1 MDSSSIKEPIL
12 SHLDSVELLL
22 NEEIPED
29 IRMSFDIIK
38 HLILRPGKRLR
49 PSIVLL
55 SALSL
60 KKKMNKKI
68 LSAAAS
74 VELLH
79 NASLIHDDIVDQAK
93 IRRGLK
99 SVNKI
104 WGDHASVLVGDFL
117 LARSLFLINKCQN
130 NKVMASVTNAASE
143 LANGQILDIMI
154 SKRLIS
160 FNKDIYFKMI
170 KLKTASLVSSS
181 AEVGALLSSQDP
193 NKLKGLRQYG
203 TNLGISYQLVDD
215 ALDLLGDAKQM
226 GKNTMED
233 IKEGKVT
240 LPILIALDATS
251 TRKRSKITKILIE
264 KDFDRKNLDILY
276 NFVLENNAVEET
288 LKLANKYSSK
298 AILAIESL
306 SKSKYKDSL
315 IALAREN
322 IVRVS

>member
-99 SVNKI
+99 SANKI

-181 AEVGALLSSQDP
+181 AEVGALLSTQDP

>member
-99 SVNKI
+99 PVNKI

-181 AEVGALLSSQDP
+181 AEVGGLLSTQDP

>member
-181 AEVGALLSSQDP
+181 AEVGGLLSTQDP

-306 SKSKYKDSL
+306 SKSKYRDSL

>member
-181 AEVGALLSSQDP
+181 AEVGGLLSTQDP

>member
-60 KKKMNKKI
+60 EKKMNKKI

-181 AEVGALLSSQDP
+181 AEVGALLSTQDP
-193 NKLKGLRQYG
+193 KKLKGLKQYG
-203 TNLGISYQLVDD
+203 INLGISYQLVDD

-240 LPILIALDATS
+240 LPILIALDASS
-251 TRKRSKITKILIE
+251 TRKKSKITKILIE

-298 AILAIESL
+298 AILAIEFL
-306 SKSKYKDSL
+306 TKSKYKDSL